1 MSKLIA
7 NDGYYKDWIE
17 SLCER
22 FDQSRVRASVKEND
36 ELLRFY
42 WSVGEDIV
50 KKNAE
55 ATLGD
60 GVIAMMSQDLS
71 ERLPGTGGFSATNF
85 GCVKRFYL
93 LYSQL
98 DKYCPH
104 LVGNS
109 KYEKEKQ
116 IIFYVSWGH
125 YNYLIDKFMD
135 NPKRAFYYAQLTL
148 ANNWSRG
155 TLLNAI
161 DLDLHEPEGK
171 AITNF
176 KTTLPLPQG
185 DLAQ

>member
-22 FDQSRVRASVKEND
+22 FDQSRVRASAKEND

-71 ERLPGTGGFSATNF
+71 ERLPGQAAS
-85 GCVKRFYL
+85 RL
-93 LYSQL
+93 
-98 DKYCPH
+98 P
-104 LVGNS
+104 
-109 KYEKEKQ
+109 
-116 IIFYVSWGH
+116 I
-125 YNYLIDKFMD
+125 
-135 NPKRAFYYAQLTL
+135 L
-148 ANNWSRG
+148 A
-155 TLLNAI
+155 A
-161 DLDLHEPEGK
+161 
-171 AITNF
+171 
-176 KTTLPLPQG
+176 
-185 DLAQ
+185 